1 MPSFASA
8 ATFGTLASSTSKRP
22 ISEAGFPERLES
34 EIRAAVTPVTRFA
47 PVELFTA
54 RTPAV
59 CKILEIMRVVVV
71 LPLVPVIAAD
81 PKAAVQRAS
90 REPAGRRDAPPPRAP
105 SSPRPSAAS
114 GSRAAPSWRRLSPR
128 RDARCPGSHSLEW
141 DYSRWQKVP

>member
-22 ISEAGFPERLES
+22 ISEAGFPERLEF

-54 RTPAV
+54 RTPEV

-81 PKAAVQRAS
+81 PK
-90 REPAGRRDAPPPRAP
+90 
-105 SSPRPSAAS
+105 
-114 GSRAAPSWRRLSPR
+114 GSRAESFLRTCGSTRRATTPGTVEPPPVRSVRLASRAILAEAIAAKRRALSR
-128 RDARCPGSHSLEW
+128 VALTRVGL
-141 DYSRWQKVP
+141 